1 MDVLAHVDEIVHGRV
16 VAGVGAAV
24 VLSELVLLIVAARR
38 GPRPPLAMSLHVSAG
53 LAILAL
59 PLVTAVS
66 VHAARAMTVAALTHA
81 AAPVEQ
87 AGSVSRGLA
96 GQVNAFPF
104 LAATSVLATMLW
116 FGGLAFT
123 ISRPRPDG
131 RPRALPPVLLVVPG
145 LLPVAYGALGWC
157 TTVIHRLAT
166 LSGRS
171 GDERAVL
178 VSATIDAARAG
189 FEHAAQISMVAIPIL
204 GAAAIAIVL
213 LRDRARRP
221 SLPAQPSAG
230 RATLALAGAFALGA
244 VLLVVGAR
252 PMARENLTPWPPLT
266 FGPRLASAE
275 PPTPDLVGPDPAEWA
290 PVITVTADRLALDAA
305 AVDDADALY
314 ERLDWR
320 RINAMR
326 LDSVEV
332 SHRVV
337 LVADAATAMSRL
349 RVVLRAVLR
358 AECNKP
364 LFTFTKATTI
374 VRPTVG
380 TLQRVDTSAAAAK
393 LVYAD
398 ATSDDDDEAEA
409 ARWKDAVTLR
419 PVDFATYDAFARRL
433 VELRR
438 AGKPVIVPIGL
449 PIERAP

>member
-1 MDVLAHVDEIVHGRV
+1 
-16 VAGVGAAV
+16 
-24 VLSELVLLIVAARR
+24 
-38 GPRPPLAMSLHVSAG
+38 
-53 LAILAL
+53 
-59 PLVTAVS
+59 
-66 VHAARAMTVAALTHA
+66 
-81 AAPVEQ
+81 
-87 AGSVSRGLA
+87 
-96 GQVNAFPF
+96 
-104 LAATSVLATMLW
+104 
-116 FGGLAFT
+116 
-123 ISRPRPDG
+123 
-131 RPRALPPVLLVVPG
+131 
-145 LLPVAYGALGWC
+145 
-157 TTVIHRLAT
+157 
-166 LSGRS
+166 
-171 GDERAVL
+171 
-178 VSATIDAARAG
+178 
-189 FEHAAQISMVAIPIL
+189 
-204 GAAAIAIVL
+204 
-213 LRDRARRP
+213 
-221 SLPAQPSAG
+221 
-230 RATLALAGAFALGA
+230 
-244 VLLVVGAR
+244 
-252 PMARENLTPWPPLT
+252 
-266 FGPRLASAE
+266 
-275 PPTPDLVGPDPAEWA
+275 
-290 PVITVTADRLALDAA
+290 VTADRLALDAA